1 MFSLFV
7 FMDCIRKYKCAFS
20 YFPIFFS
27 QTEINGPEKSCFVVQ
42 WHWVSLF
49 NRCTVLLGFNRLYQ
63 TLIYNLISV
72 SQITGVFLGEAI
84 ISSETDPHN
93 GSKKEKRSY
102 GKIKNNKT
110 MIKILPFIRIFYLKQ
125 QSSILWCF
133 SRLKFEKVLFR
144 NTFFSFIFRG
154 KMIVHTAEKDQI
166 RYSAQN

>member
-1 MFSLFV
+1 MNFCDFANIPGCISWSCCYFIETFNAAKMFSLFV

-49 NRCTVLLGFNRLYQ
+49 NRCTVLLGFNRLYK
-63 TLIYNLISV
+63 TLIYNLLSV
-72 SQITGVFLGEAI
+72 SQITQFFLGEAI

-93 GSKKEKRSY
+93 GSRKEKRSY

-110 MIKILPFIRIFYLKQ
+110 MIKILPFVRTFYLKQ
-125 QSSILWCF
+125 QSSIL
-133 SRLKFEKVLFR
+133 
-144 NTFFSFIFRG
+144 
-154 KMIVHTAEKDQI
+154 
-166 RYSAQN
+166 